1 VAPSKT
7 RTSSRERLT
16 PRTVA
21 RDLGRAFGRHDLLTY
36 AAAIAFQG
44 FVALVPLS
52 LLLLALLGVLGMDD
66 VWRDS
71 LAPAIQG
78 RVSPSLFHAL
88 DRPAKRIVASHDPG
102 LVAFAT
108 LLSLWYLMRAV
119 RAVMEALNRIHDLE
133 ETRSWWRQALVA
145 LALAFMTGACLVGA
159 ALVLAAAPRV
169 GGPGAVVLSVGR
181 WIMAVVLLLVLVG
194 VLVRVAPAEHPEA
207 RWASVGSL
215 FIVAAWLVASLL
227 FRLWIE
233 YVADLRS
240 PTGTLTGLLVATS
253 YLYVSAA
260 VFLVGTQLDEL
271 LRRETHGHAK
281 GVWQLVRTAAKGR
294 A

>member
-1 VAPSKT
+1 
-7 RTSSRERLT
+7 
-16 PRTVA
+16 
-21 RDLGRAFGRHDLLTY
+21 
-36 AAAIAFQG
+36 
-44 FVALVPLS
+44 
-52 LLLLALLGVLGMDD
+52 
-66 VWRDS
+66 
-71 LAPAIQG
+71 
-78 RVSPSLFHAL
+78 
-88 DRPAKRIVASHDPG
+88 
-102 LVAFAT
+102 
-108 LLSLWYLMRAV
+108 
-119 RAVMEALNRIHDLE
+119 
-133 ETRSWWRQALVA
+133 
-145 LALAFMTGACLVGA
+145 
-159 ALVLAAAPRV
+159 
-169 GGPGAVVLSVGR
+169 
-181 WIMAVVLLLVLVG
+181 MAVVLLLVLVG